1 MINELKI
8 DEMIKEGCLLTAG
21 NINSYN
27 TMTIGWGMIGTIWR
41 KKTFIVYVKP
51 TRYTYK
57 FMENNEYFTVSF
69 YKNDYAKEMAYLGTK
84 SGRFCDKVK
93 DINFHAN
100 NVNDNAVTFEEA
112 YCTILCKKYY
122 WTDIDKNQVLETDKN
137 RYYSDDNF
145 HRVYYGEIL
154 DIYYK

>member
-1 MINELKI
+1 MINETQL

-51 TRYTYK
+51 TRYTYQ
-57 FMENNEYFTVSF
+57 FMENSDYFTISF
-69 YKNDYAKEMAYLGTK
+69 YKNNYSKEIAYLGTK
-84 SGRFCDKVK
+84 SGKFCDKVNDVK
-93 DINFHAN
+93 FHSENIND
-100 NVNDNAVTFEEA
+100 VAVSFKEA

-122 WTDIDKNQVLETDKN
+122 FTDIDKNQVLDIDKS
-137 RYYSDDNF
+137 RYYTDNNF

-154 DIYYK
+154 DIYYE